1 MIFKNSLN
9 LALDK
14 LLSENSNVILYG
26 EDVEDPY
33 GGAFKVT
40 KGLST
45 KYPNQII
52 STPISEASLIGMSAG
67 MAMSGLLPIVEIM
80 FGDFLGITVDQLLNH
95 LVKYKWVY
103 KLADPIP
110 VMVRTAMGGRRGYGP
125 THSQSLEPLLAT
137 IPGIT
142 IISPSHYH
150 DPGEILL
157 NSVLQ
162 DGSIKIF
169 SEYKLLYSKSLVSS
183 YNISDGISL
192 RHSNNSIYPT
202 AYLSNCDFNLPEV
215 TIITFG
221 GNALLAEEVLVDL
234 LIEYEIDVEVILPSI
249 IKPFPYKDI
258 LERIEEVEY
267 ICFIEESSKTH
278 GWSSEIVSH
287 LFEND
292 LLVGKKLIRVGAK
305 DFPIPS
311 SIILEKK
318 VLPQKSEIIALIL
331 EKMKSN

>member
-1 MIFKNSLN
+1 M
-9 LALDK
+9 
-14 LLSENSNVILYG
+14 
-26 EDVEDPY
+26 
-33 GGAFKVT
+33 
-40 KGLST
+40 
-45 KYPNQII
+45 
-52 STPISEASLIGMSAG
+52 
-67 MAMSGLLPIVEIM
+67 
-80 FGDFLGITVDQLLNH
+80 
-95 LVKYKWVY
+95 
-103 KLADPIP
+103 
-110 VMVRTAMGGRRGYGP
+110 
-125 THSQSLEPLLAT
+125 
-137 IPGIT
+137 
-142 IISPSHYH
+142 
-150 DPGEILL
+150 
-157 NSVLQ
+157 
-162 DGSIKIF
+162 
-169 SEYKLLYSKSLVSS
+169 
-183 YNISDGISL
+183 
-192 RHSNNSIYPT
+192 
-202 AYLSNCDFNLPEV
+202 PEV